1 VTVRL
6 HNCTM
11 MCSLRDEVSQ
21 DVSNLQTSKLKPA
34 VQQNSC
40 SLLSPHIH
48 HLSLSLPCCPALPTH
63 VTGLRAMQPLQLKVS
78 TDVLA
83 PPKARIKVTLKS
95 G

>member
-1 VTVRL
+1 MDAYGVTVRL

-21 DVSNLQTSKLKPA
+21 DVSNLQTSKLKSA

-48 HLSLSLPCCPALPTH
+48 HLSLPC
-63 VTGLRAMQPLQLKVS
+63 QL
-78 TDVLA
+78 T
-83 PPKARIKVTLKS
+83 
-95 G
+95 